1 MGYLTQ
7 PLRDAYWALVKECL
21 IRFYR
26 VSESDATKRV
36 AGFLREM
43 ENAPEEIDTDVVY
56 NNEAFHLAGDLIGRE
71 LDIRPF
77 WEEYVATMDRVYGTF
92 LDSDPARDSPPGFLP
107 AA

>member
-21 IRFYR
+21 IRFYDLG
-26 VSESDATKRV
+26 EPEATKRV

-43 ENAPEEIDTDVVY
+43 DDAPGDIDTDVVY

-77 WEEYVATMDRVYGTF
+77 WEEYVAMMDRIYGTF
-92 LDSDPARDSPPGFLP
+92 LNSEDARDRPPGFLP